1 MDVLTLYQTLSPAG
15 EIKSKGNGEYCGP
28 CPTCGG
34 RDRFLVWPEH
44 PSGATGGRFLC
55 RGCGVQGD
63 AVEFLRTFRGM
74 SYREACEALRIEPNR
89 HNRHVIA
96 NSAARKE
103 WAPDPERLPS
113 AGWMERAAAFV
124 RECAAGVESGDGLKS
139 LYARGLTVETAHTLG
154 IGWNPADRYGRRADW
169 GLDEEVNP
177 ETGRFRKVWLPRGL
191 VLPIRRKAGVTAL
204 LIRRADWKPKDD
216 LPKYWQAKGSG
227 NGCYVAGRPGL
238 PVVLVE
244 SLLDAV
250 LVWQEARDV
259 AAAVALTGA
268 SKRPD
273 AGTTAFLRA
282 APLILWSL
290 DFDEAGTKAWAWW
303 REYFPGVK
311 AWPCAV
317 GKDPGDMLKA
327 GVPIRLGSE
336 AGIAEAGKYARQR
349 EALPLPCAPE
359 TPQNPPCA
367 TLRTKDEPKA
377 TPEENGPENGDK
389 AAVARWWRRWPMPGT
404 GELPAVSIRR
414 GHVRHVYEDG
424 TTRFV
429 GIAAAPM
436 IPNGPL
442 AQRMRAAPHPD
453 PTPKDVDTMD
463 SLHRLAAI
471 DTNIDALLG
480 WGLVPHL
487 QDGALVIDGMDALDA
502 ESRAGLERWL
512 AHAGPNGEPRRE
524 RVIRALKTGRRCAA

>member
-1 MDVLTLYQTLSPAG
+1 MNLLGLLPDGWGKHKGCG
-15 EIKSKGNGEYCGP
+15 EWAGP
-28 CPTCGG
+28 CPNCGG
-34 RDRFLVWPEH
+34 TDRFVVWPEH

-96 NSAARKE
+96 NNAARKE
-103 WAPDPERLPS
+103 WAPDPECLPS
-113 AGWMERAAAFV
+113 AGWKERAAAFV
-124 RECAAGVESGDGLKS
+124 HACAAGVESGDGLAYLQS
-139 LYARGLTVETAHTLG
+139 RGLTVETARNLG
-154 IGWNPADRYGRRADW
+154 IGWNPADRYDRRADW
-169 GLDEEVNP
+169 GLDEEANP
-177 ETGRFRKVWLPRGL
+177 ETGRPRKVWLPRGL

-216 LPKYWQAKGSG
+216 LPKYWQVKGSG
-227 NGCYVAGRPGL
+227 NGCYVIGKPGL

-244 SLLDAV
+244 SILDAV
-250 LVWQEARDV
+250 LVWHEARNV

-268 SKRPD
+268 TKKPD
-273 AGTTAFLRA
+273 AGSAAFLRA

-303 REYFPGVK
+303 REIFPGVM

-327 GVPIRLGSE
+327 GVPIRLWVE
-336 AGIAEAGKYARQR
+336 AGIAEAEKGARQG
-349 EALPLPCAPE
+349 EAFPLPCAPE
-359 TPQNPPCA
+359 MPQNAPCCA
-367 TLRTKDEPKA
+367 NRTEDEPKSA
-377 TPEENGPENGDK
+377 PKENGPENEDK
-389 AAVARWWRRWPMPGT
+389 AAVVRWWKPWPMPGT
-404 GELPAVSIRR
+404 GELPTVTIHR
-414 GHVRHVYEDG
+414 GYVRHVYEDG

-442 AQRMRAAPHPD
+442 AEWMRAAPHPD
-453 PTPKDVDTMD
+453 PTPKGVHSVDI
-463 SLHRLAAI
+463 LHRLAAV

-480 WGLVPHL
+480 WGLAPHL
-487 QDGALVIDGMDALDA
+487 QDGQLVIGGIEDMGPED
-502 ESRAGLERWL
+502 RARLERWL
-512 AHAGPNGEPRRE
+512 AHKGPGGEPRRE

>member
-1 MDVLTLYQTLSPAG
+1 MPWLWRS
-15 EIKSKGNGEYCGP
+15 
-28 CPTCGG
+28 GG
-34 RDRFLVWPEH
+34 RCGVFADIPGHELPGSLRSPENRTKPPQQACH
-44 PSGATGGRFLC
+44 SEQRGKEGMGTRPRTPPLC
-55 RGCGVQGD
+55 RVDG
-63 AVEFLRTFRGM
+63 T
-74 SYREACEALRIEPNR
+74 
-89 HNRHVIA
+89 
-96 NSAARKE
+96 
-103 WAPDPERLPS
+103 
-113 AGWMERAAAFV
+113 AAAFV

-227 NGCYVAGRPGL
+227 NGCYGIGKPGL

-303 REYFPGVK
+303 REHFPGVK
-311 AWPCAV
+311 AWPCAC
-317 GKDPGDMLKA
+317 G
-327 GVPIRLGSE
+327 
-336 AGIAEAGKYARQR
+336 QR
-349 EALPLPCAPE
+349 P
-359 TPQNPPCA
+359 
-367 TLRTKDEPKA
+367 
-377 TPEENGPENGDK
+377 
-389 AAVARWWRRWPMPGT
+389 RR
-404 GELPAVSIRR
+404 
-414 GHVRHVYEDG
+414 H
-424 TTRFV
+424 
-429 GIAAAPM
+429 
-436 IPNGPL
+436 
-442 AQRMRAAPHPD
+442 AQGRSPD
-453 PTPKDVDTMD
+453 PSV
-463 SLHRLAAI
+463 
-471 DTNIDALLG
+471 G
-480 WGLVPHL
+480 
-487 QDGALVIDGMDALDA
+487 
-502 ESRAGLERWL
+502 
-512 AHAGPNGEPRRE
+512 
-524 RVIRALKTGRRCAA
+524 

>member
-1 MDVLTLYQTLSPAG
+1 M
-15 EIKSKGNGEYCGP
+15 
-28 CPTCGG
+28 
-34 RDRFLVWPEH
+34 
-44 PSGATGGRFLC
+44 
-55 RGCGVQGD
+55 
-63 AVEFLRTFRGM
+63 
-74 SYREACEALRIEPNR
+74 
-89 HNRHVIA
+89 
-96 NSAARKE
+96 
-103 WAPDPERLPS
+103 
-113 AGWMERAAAFV
+113 
-124 RECAAGVESGDGLKS
+124 
-139 LYARGLTVETAHTLG
+139 
-154 IGWNPADRYGRRADW
+154 
-169 GLDEEVNP
+169 NP

-227 NGCYVAGRPGL
+227 NGCYGIGKPGL

-303 REYFPGVK
+303 REHFPGVK

-317 GKDPGDMLKA
+317 GKDPGDMLKV
-327 GVPIRLGSE
+327 GVPIRLWVE
-336 AGIAEAGKYARQR
+336 AGIAEAEKGARQG

-367 TLRTKDEPKA
+367 MLQTKDEPK
-377 TPEENGPENGDK
+377 
-389 AAVARWWRRWPMPGT
+389 
-404 GELPAVSIRR
+404 
-414 GHVRHVYEDG
+414 
-424 TTRFV
+424 
-429 GIAAAPM
+429 
-436 IPNGPL
+436 
-442 AQRMRAAPHPD
+442 AAPHPD
-453 PTPKDVDTMD
+453 PTPKGVHSVDF
-463 SLHRLAAI
+463 LHRLAAI

-487 QDGALVIDGMDALDA
+487 QDGELVIDGMDALDA

-512 AHAGPNGEPRRE
+512 AHAGPNGEPRQE